1 MVKDESLFSS
11 LDRTDRTRVKLGNG
25 NMVQAAGS
33 GNVLIHTNSGTKVIH
48 DVLFIPD
55 VDQNLSVGQ
64 LLKRGYSLS
73 FKDDCCVIVDC
84 HDVKV
89 ARIKMLGN
97 SFSVNF
103 RQVKHAALLSKH
115 DNLII

>member
-1 MVKDESLFSS
+1 MAKDESLFFS
-11 LDRTDRTRVKLGNG
+11 LDRTIRTRVKLGNA
-25 NMVQAAGS
+25 QAAGRE
-33 GNVLIHTNSGTKVIH
+33 NVLIHTNSGTKVIH
-48 DVLFIPD
+48 DVLFKPD
-55 VDQNLSVGQ
+55 LDQNLLSVGQ
-64 LLKRGYSLS
+64 LLKRWYSLS

-97 SFSVNF
+97 SFPVNF